1 MKLMIKKKI
10 LVFIDWYL
18 PGFRAGGP
26 IRSCANLIAHLSS
39 EFEFFVVTTDTD
51 YMSNSPYESVKKN
64 EWNKLVDGSN
74 TYYISKENLNA
85 ETIKRLIM
93 EVEADFYYLN
103 GMYSYLFTIV
113 PLKNIVRRKKIILA
127 VRGMLAPS
135 AIAIKSFKKNIY
147 FTYAKMIGLF
157 DDVIFQASSV
167 EEKRQIEKIFFK
179 QQIRV
184 VPNLP
189 RKKASANNQM
199 KNKQSGNVHLLNIA
213 RIAPEKN
220 LLFALEALKKVK
232 SIVVFDFYGP
242 IYDNNYWEECK
253 KVIANLPSNVQ
264 ATYNGVAEG
273 EQIFKLMENYHFLFM
288 PSSGEN
294 FGHIILEAMS
304 AGLPVIISDKTPW
317 RNLKSKKSG
326 WDISLSNPSHFSEVI
341 EECSAMTQNEYEI
354 MSKGADAFASE
365 FIQDEEKVNANRQ
378 LFS

>member
-1 MKLMIKKKI
+1 MIKKKI